1 MNQKNMT
8 VLELLRQQF
17 RYDSWA
23 NREELRV
30 LSTLPAPSEPA
41 TKLLT
46 HIIAAQWL
54 WFDRL
59 QGNQPRTAVWPDM
72 ALAMCETQLLELD
85 SVWRSYLG
93 KLSEADLA
101 KACSYTN
108 SKGDAFSS
116 NVLDILNQLILHA
129 AHHRGQI
136 SQEIRRSGATP
147 APVDYIHAV
156 RKGLIG

>member
-1 MNQKNMT
+1 M
-8 VLELLRQQF
+8 
-17 RYDSWA
+17 
-23 NREELRV
+23 
-30 LSTLPAPSEPA
+30 LSTLPTPPQQA

-59 QGNQPRTAVWPDM
+59 QGNQPRSAVWPDTV
-72 ALAMCETQLLELD
+72 LAGCEQQLLELD

-101 KACSYTN
+101 KPCSYTN
-108 SKGDAFSS
+108 SKGEAFTN
-116 NVLDILNQLILHA
+116 NVLDILNQMILHA

-136 SQEIRRSGATP
+136 SQEIRHSGAVP
-147 APVDYIHAV
+147 ALVDYIHAV
-156 RKGLIG
+156 RQGLIG